1 MPHCAIRHPL
11 TLHDALPISAR
22 IRGTARNDRIQAW
35 NGVRDTVS
43 CGHGR
48 DLVTADASD
57 RVARDCEVVSREISR
72 DRSEE
77 HTSELQSPVQ
87 IVCRLLLE
95 NQYSY
100 LSG

>member
-1 MPHCAIRHPL
+1 MLLAAA
-11 TLHDALPISAR
+11 ALVAASTASAAR

-35 NGVRDTVS
+35 NGVPDTVS

-72 DRSEE
+72 DPYRNP
-77 HTSELQSPVQ
+77 QSQHETQVEPD
-87 IVCRLLLE
+87 
-95 NQYSY
+95 SF
-100 LSG
+100 G